1 MPLLLKINAPSIK
14 TERERAT
21 AAHMLLTCDERKQIA
36 AAIAAKNTLDV
47 AAIKQG
53 LTDSGV
59 FADNEPRFELV
70 FRLMCQ
76 TWLTVLRDQGY
87 DADNVI
93 DTMLADAN
101 IALEA

>member
-1 MPLLLKINAPSIK
+1 
-14 TERERAT
+14 
-21 AAHMLLTCDERKQIA
+21 MLLTPTERKQIA

-76 TWLTVLRDQGY
+76 TWLTVLRDQGFP
-87 DADNVI
+87 ADSMI
-93 DTMLADAN
+93 DTMLADVN

>member
-1 MPLLLKINAPSIK
+1 M
-14 TERERAT
+14 T
-21 AAHMLLTCDERKQIA
+21 LTPAERKKIA

-76 TWLTVLRDQGY
+76 SWLTVLRDQGFS
-87 DADNVI
+87 ADSIIN
-93 DTMLADAN
+93 TMIANAN

>member
-1 MPLLLKINAPSIK
+1 
-14 TERERAT
+14 
-21 AAHMLLTCDERKQIA
+21 MLLTPAERKKIA
-36 AAIAAKNTLDV
+36 TAIAAKDTLGV

-59 FADNEPRFELV
+59 FTNDEPRFELV

-76 TWLTVLRDQGY
+76 SWLTVLRDQGFP
-87 DADNVI
+87 ADSII
-93 DTMLADAN
+93 DTMIANVN

>member
-1 MPLLLKINAPSIK
+1 M
-14 TERERAT
+14 T
-21 AAHMLLTCDERKQIA
+21 LTPVERKQIT
-36 AAIAAKNTLDV
+36 AAIAAKGALGV

-76 TWLTVLRDQGY
+76 SWLTVLRDQGFP
-87 DADNVI
+87 ADSII
-93 DTMLADAN
+93 DTMIANVN